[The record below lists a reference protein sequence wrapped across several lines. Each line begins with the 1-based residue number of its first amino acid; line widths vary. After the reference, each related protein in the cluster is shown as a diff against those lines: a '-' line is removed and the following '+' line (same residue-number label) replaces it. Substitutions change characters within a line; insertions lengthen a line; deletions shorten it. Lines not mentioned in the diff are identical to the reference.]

1 MVKSDDSDG
10 QDEPVSLSELVKEWK
25 ALKTPAKVADVA
37 NAFGRLLGIVEKM
50 DGELSRR
57 KKRIKDLT
65 KTVAELEKKV
75 ESMKASPPASPETFS
90 SMLKAGNG
98 KAGVAILTKV
108 RKELAD
114 SERIEKNI
122 IVSGLT
128 KVGKDE
134 NEIEANDKANV
145 DKVLEVIEMSREQVM
160 NQTRI
165 KTRNEKTDLI
175 LIEFKQ
181 VEYRTKA
188 LRGAKNLATREEFK
202 GVYVNKDKTRVERLA
217 EKELR
222 IERNSLNDK
231 LPYVDKGR
239 HYGLQNERKY
249 YWGIRFGELRKIFE

>member
-37 NAFGRLLGIVEKM
+37 SAFGRLLGFVEKM

-75 ESMKASPPASPETFS
+75 ESMKASLQASPETFS
-90 SMLKAGNG
+90 SMFKAGNG
-98 KAGVAILTKV
+98 KAGIAILTKV

-122 IVSGLT
+122 IISGRT
-128 KVGKDE
+128 KVGEDEKD
-134 NEIEANDKANV
+134 IETNDKANV
-145 DKVLEVIEMSREQVM
+145 DKVLEVIEMSRDQVL

-165 KTRNEKTDLI
+165 
-175 LIEFKQ
+175 
-181 VEYRTKA
+181 
-188 LRGAKNLATREEFK
+188 
-202 GVYVNKDKTRVERLA
+202 
-217 EKELR
+217 
-222 IERNSLNDK
+222 
-231 LPYVDKGR
+231 
-239 HYGLQNERKY
+239 
-249 YWGIRFGELRKIFE
+249 